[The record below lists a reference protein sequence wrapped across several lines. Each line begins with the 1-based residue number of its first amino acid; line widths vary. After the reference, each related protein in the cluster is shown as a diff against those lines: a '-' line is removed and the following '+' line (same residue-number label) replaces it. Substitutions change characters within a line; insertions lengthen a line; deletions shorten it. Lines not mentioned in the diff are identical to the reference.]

1 MTLVPMTWRGATG
14 GTRRERRLRRL
25 SFLLCRELKKK
36 KALRLHICRCQTGS
50 CWLASTKPWL
60 KSARG
65 HVAYCWCARV
75 YTLKKKKNQAWW
87 LAVLPSRVSSVSVAP
102 LLLPGV
108 SADISVRAGLMHF
121 SQVAHVC
128 MCRRP
133 MTTCHR
139 VNGEQAAPLTW
150 PHFLGLHIDCTS

>member
-36 KALRLHICRCQTGS
+36 KRWGCTFVVAKLVHVGWRPQS
-50 CWLASTKPWL
+50 
-60 KSARG
+60 RG
-65 HVAYCWCARV
+65 WKAHVA
-75 YTLKKKKNQAWW
+75 TLLTVDAHACTRSKKKKNQAWW